1 VFNNSQA
8 ELVLSVVSV
17 WEMIIKAR
25 LGKLTVL
32 SPIRPF
38 LDRQLE
44 DNQITI
50 LSVTLEHIFALE
62 SLPMHHRD
70 PFDRLLLAQSLTE
83 RIPILSSDKQ
93 LASYAAEIIW

>member
-1 VFNNSQA
+1 
-8 ELVLSVVSV
+8 
-17 WEMIIKAR
+17 MIIKVR
-25 LGKLTVL
+25 LGKLTIL

-38 LDRQLE
+38 LDRQFE